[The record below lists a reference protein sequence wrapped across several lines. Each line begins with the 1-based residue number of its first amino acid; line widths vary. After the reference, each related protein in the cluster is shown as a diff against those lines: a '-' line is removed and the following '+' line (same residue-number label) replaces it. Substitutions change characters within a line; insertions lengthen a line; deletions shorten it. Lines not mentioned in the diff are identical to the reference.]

1 MSEYVCSF
9 CRCDV
14 HEPRHSI
21 STCFGCGKTGIPWKA
36 SEVKNTTQQPTTKGK
51 RMKKVAIAVLM
62 TLCMAMACSAEPAK
76 QADTPQA
83 EQQAQQQA
91 PTLEQLNAQFIY
103 WTGAKEVM
111 TQQAKAANEA
121 VGAYT
126 VQLEQIKAKIEAMQ
140 PKQEAPADKKEP
152 AKKKR
157 RRHKGEVG
165 Y

>member
-21 STCFGCGKTGIPWKA
+21 STCFGCGKTGNPWKA

-91 PTLEQLNAQFIY
+91 KMESD
-103 WTGAKEVM
+103 
-111 TQQAKAANEA
+111 A
-121 VGAYT
+121 VGADT
-126 VQLEQIKAKIEAMQ
+126 VQLEQIKAKLEAMQ

-152 AKKKR
+152 AKKK
-157 RRHKGEVG
+157 
-165 Y
+165 

>member
-1 MSEYVCSF
+1 MSQYVCSF

-76 QADTPQA
+76 TADVPQA

-126 VQLEQIKAKIEAMQ
+126 VQLEKIKSQIDAMQ
-140 PKQEAPADKKEP
+140 QAKGLAAGGKKEP
-152 AKKKR
+152 ANKK
-157 RRHKGEVG
+157 
-165 Y
+165 

>member
-83 EQQAQQQA
+83 EQQ
-91 PTLEQLNAQFIY
+91 
-103 WTGAKEVM
+103 
-111 TQQAKAANEA
+111 TQQPKRASDA

-152 AKKKR
+152 AKKK
-157 RRHKGEVG
+157 
-165 Y
+165 